1 MIKEKVCH
9 YLPVVMGVG
18 GIIKKATNGDIGG
31 GGLKFNI
38 FAVTSTSFLKG
49 ALVSF
54 LMYYL
59 LLLGQ
64 ELLIIFESLGVSIL
78 NPLACADFN
87 GNIKLLKALKV
98 DSQPS

>member
-1 MIKEKVCH
+1 
-9 YLPVVMGVG
+9 MGVG

-31 GGLKFNI
+31 GGLKFDI
-38 FAVTSTSFLKG
+38 FAVTSFLNG

-87 GNIKLLKALKV
+87 GNIKLFKALRV
-98 DSQPS
+98 DSQPL